1 MKLDREKL
9 LCMAS
14 LSDAEL
20 WKTVVTIGKGHGFTL
35 PDKAPPHEELEKLRE
50 IIKDGSK
57 INVMNAFKLI
67 NKYRGR

>member
-9 LCMAS
+9 LGLAS
-14 LSDAEL
+14 LPDAEL
-20 WKTVVTIGKGHGFTL
+20 WRTVVMIGKGHGFTL

-57 INVMNAFKLI
+57 INVMSAFKLL
-67 NKYRGR
+67 NKYKGR